1 MAKISY
7 GELLEPYTF
16 RRDFDYWK
24 HLENRS
30 HFDLMSDRV
39 EQSIVKLGLS
49 QAEIAEL
56 TSTRMGEQMRE
67 VAGAISAGQDRV
79 ADELRSGFRDIG
91 DRIDR
96 VTDSVDRMRDSVDQ
110 VRDSVDEVRFAIEN
124 GFRLTERRLA
134 SIEHV
139 LTDLLEAVRS
149 PERTWAL
156 EQYATA
162 RDLYRR
168 EYYRDA
174 LQYLDLSINGK
185 GSNTG
190 YRFDAQFHLLRGT
203 ILLGDRENLDRA
215 LIDPRAAKA
224 AFEEAVKYA
233 KPPRDMLDAANE
245 ARRVELLQPRCFAL
259 CCSGWGSYVV
269 GDMAEA
275 ERCYR
280 AAVQD
285 CPEDARANYH
295 LGKVLA
301 HQGRHEEAAKHVAK
315 AIRRNFYLIAQLE
328 ADADFKKDTGRY
340 LHEVERYR
348 NELLDALTPV
358 AEALLLASSEGR
370 GFALDGNGEPLGVFP
385 GSEFTGKFGNIA
397 VNPAI
402 IQYSRLIASRST
414 EIGTIVRTLPDLL
427 SVVLRLVTAFAINEQ
442 SFEADVDDAEHML
455 QKMPAPTYES
465 VGYNSAAVDK
475 VKEIQQMTGY
485 GAAVLSAG
493 GWIFVDDFGVLT
505 LLLSLGYAIL
515 GAPLVAGMYEGN
527 LRSSNLRKAKAEWEN
542 NRGGIKVRAQR
553 TTQELESLR
562 ALRSK
567 LENAL
572 AAPFLQDQLND
583 GQVQSIEGRIFEGV
597 VISIHPFG
605 VMVRFN
611 GNDEGL
617 VHISQISDAH
627 IKNPS
632 EVTAVGRR
640 VRVMALGFDDRGKVR
655 LSMKV
660 CDQLNEK
667 ARP

>member
-39 EQSIVKLGLS
+39 EQSIVRLGLS

-79 ADELRSGFRDIG
+79 ADELRSGFRNIG
-91 DRIDR
+91 DKIDR
-96 VTDSVDRMRDSVDQ
+96 VTDSVDRVTDSVNL

-124 GFRLTERRLA
+124 GFRMTERRLA

-139 LTDLLEAVRS
+139 MTDLLEAVRS

-168 EYYRDA
+168 EYYPDA

-203 ILLGDRENLDRA
+203 ILLGDRENLDSA
-215 LIDPRAAKA
+215 LIDPIAAKA

-233 KPPRDMLDAANE
+233 KPPRDMLDAVNK

-259 CCSGWGSYVV
+259 CCSGWASYVV

-285 CPEDARANYH
+285 CPDDARANYH

-301 HQGRHEEAAKHVAK
+301 HQGRHEEAAKHVEK
-315 AIRRNFYLIAQLE
+315 AIRRNFYLIAQLA
-328 ADADFKKDTGRY
+328 ADADFNKDAARY
-340 LHEVERYR
+340 RKDVERYR
-348 NELLDALTPV
+348 EELLDELFPV
-358 AEALLLASSEGR
+358 SEALLLA
-370 GFALDGNGEPLGVFP
+370 
-385 GSEFTGKFGNIA
+385 GSEQLGLRVDAQINDTC
-397 VNPAI
+397 
-402 IQYSRLIASRST
+402 RLIQSRSA
-414 EIGTIVRTLPDLL
+414 EIGSSLRARPKLL
-427 SVVLRLVTAFAINEQ
+427 SEARRLEAALVRNEQ
-442 SFEADVDDAEHML
+442 DLEQRLRDAKQGLEER
-455 QKMPAPTYES
+455 QRQRPAYDNES
-465 VGYNSAAVDK
+465 YDKSAVEK
-475 VKEIQQMTGY
+475 LKETQQMIGS
-485 GAAVLSAG
+485 GAAALSFA
-493 GWIFVDDFGVLT
+493 GWIFVDDFGAIP
-505 LLLSLGYAIL
+505 LLLSLGYRFL
-515 GAPLVAGMYEGN
+515 GAPLIAGMYEGS
-527 LRSSNLRKAKAEWEN
+527 LRSNNLAKVTAGWEEAIQGLKGQVERASKEIGKLRAIRDRLTKSISSPMLQIHSVPLAHASDLKNQDLIEMARRGERINAIREYRARTGADLKAAADFFFKAF
-542 NRGGIKVRAQR
+542 
-553 TTQELESLR
+553 SLR
-562 ALRSK
+562 CGWCA
-567 LENAL
+567 
-572 AAPFLQDQLND
+572 
-583 GQVQSIEGRIFEGV
+583 RIR
-597 VISIHPFG
+597 IS
-605 VMVRFN
+605 
-611 GNDEGL
+611 
-617 VHISQISDAH
+617 
-627 IKNPS
+627 
-632 EVTAVGRR
+632 
-640 VRVMALGFDDRGKVR
+640 
-655 LSMKV
+655 
-660 CDQLNEK
+660 
-667 ARP
+667 